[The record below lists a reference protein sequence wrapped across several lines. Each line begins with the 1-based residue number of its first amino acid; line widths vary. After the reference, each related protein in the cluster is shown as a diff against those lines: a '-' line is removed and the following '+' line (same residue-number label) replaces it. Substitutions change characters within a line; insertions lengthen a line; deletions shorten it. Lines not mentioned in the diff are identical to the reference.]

1 MDDVLAQRVS
11 QITALFVFGVLYFA
25 LYPRI
30 TERQNLPPRKAFRAY
45 LITRPVYNIANA
57 FVSVAVWF
65 AMVFAVVYLWTGD
78 LLWLRLILISLTI
91 ITVLVSGAI
100 MTPFGVWVLTKIA
113 ELAVRVTWLLIDIL
127 EWILDSLRK

>member
-1 MDDVLAQRVS
+1 MLAQRVS

-25 LYPRI
+25 LYPHI
-30 TERQNLPPRKAFRAY
+30 TERQNLTPRKAFRAY

-57 FVSVAVWF
+57 FVPVAVWF

-100 MTPFGVWVLTKIA
+100 MTPLGVWVLTKIA